1 MEYHISQG
9 SKKETERKNA
19 EREKQIEIPI
29 NTVSMSSQLRLR
41 ESGSNNGRRTGVS
54 ERETEREGEREEV
67 VTPVDYLSKT
77 HNPRWLYM
85 RLLGDSRQ
93 CIVGCILPLVS
104 SVTVRHSVF
113 MS

>member
-1 MEYHISQG
+1 
-9 SKKETERKNA
+9 
-19 EREKQIEIPI
+19 
-29 NTVSMSSQLRLR
+29 MSSQLRLR

-54 ERETEREGEREEV
+54 EGETEREGEREREEV
-67 VTPVDYLSKT
+67 VTPVDYLSKP
-77 HNPRWLYM
+77 HNPQWLYM

-93 CIVGCILPLVS
+93 CIVGCILPPVS